1 MINLKELQVFL
12 AAAEYENFSQA
23 GRKLHLSQPAVSQA
37 VANLEKQFNVDLFI
51 RAGRSYK
58 LTESGKLLQSMSK
71 ELTAS
76 AIRLEEMMLSLQDD
90 VIGHFVIGCSTASGK
105 YLLPGLIAEFRKKF
119 PHVRAD
125 ILVSSRNSVIRRLL
139 EGQAAI
145 GVSSKKIDH
154 RELEYHEFFND
165 EIILV
170 VGKKHPWAGFR
181 TIYPDDLLEEPVI
194 LREEAAG
201 TTEVLFAGL
210 QQHNITPDMLNIAM
224 ILGNAEAICMA
235 VEEGIGVAFIS
246 RLAAGRSL
254 ELGSLVEVKVEK
266 LRLKRE
272 IYMARNIKIPN
283 TRAQS
288 LFWEY
293 VVERAPDLEA
303 PTLAGLVS

>member
-37 VANLEKQFNVDLFI
+37 VANLEKQFKVKLFT
-51 RAGRSYK
+51 RAGRSYR
-58 LTESGKLLQSMSK
+58 LTESGKMLQSMAQ
-71 ELTAS
+71 ELLAG
-76 AIRLEEMMLSLQDD
+76 ANRLEETMLSYQDE
-90 VIGHFVIGCSTASGK
+90 VVGRFVIGCSTASGK
-105 YLLPGLIAEFRKKF
+105 YLLPGLIAEFRKQY

-125 ILVSSRNSVIRRLL
+125 VLVSSRNSVIRRLL
-139 EGQAAI
+139 EGQVAL

-154 RELEYHEFFND
+154 RDLEYQKFFDD

-170 VGKKHPWAGFR
+170 VSKNHPWAGYR
-181 TIYPDDLLEEPVI
+181 TIYPDDLLDEPMI

-201 TTEVLFAGL
+201 TMEVLIEGL
-210 QQHNITPDMLNIAM
+210 LHQGISADMLNVAM

-254 ELGSLVEVKVEK
+254 ELGSLVEVRVEK
-266 LRLKRE
+266 LNLNRE
-272 IYMARNIKIPN
+272 IYMARNIKIPY

-288 LFWEY
+288 YFWDY
-293 VVERAPDLEA
+293 VMRRAPGLQV
-303 PTLAGLVS
+303 PTLAGLVR

>member
-37 VANLEKQFNVDLFI
+37 VANLEKQFKVELFI
-51 RAGRSYK
+51 RSGRSYR
-58 LTESGKLLQSMSK
+58 LTESGKMLQSMAQ
-71 ELTAS
+71 ELLAG
-76 AIRLEEMMLSLQDD
+76 ANRLEETMLSLQDD
-90 VIGHFVIGCSTASGK
+90 VVGQFIIGCSTASGK
-105 YLLPGLIAEFRKKF
+105 YLLPGLIAEFRKEF

-125 ILVSSRNSVIRRLL
+125 VLVSSRNSVIRRLL
-139 EGQAAI
+139 EGQAAL
-145 GVSSKKIDH
+145 GVSSKRIEH
-154 RELEYHEFFND
+154 RELEYQEFFND

-170 VGKKHPWAGFR
+170 VSKNHPWAGFR
-181 TIYPDDLLEEPVI
+181 MVYPDDLLDEPMI

-201 TTEVLFAGL
+201 TTEVLFEGL
-210 QQHNITPDMLNIAM
+210 RQQGITPDMLNVAM

-266 LRLKRE
+266 LTLRRE
-272 IYMARNIKIPN
+272 IYMARNIKLPN
-283 TRAQS
+283 TRAQA

-293 VVERAPDLEA
+293 VLQRAPGLEA
-303 PTLAGLVS
+303 PTLAGLV